1 MLLAAVGVTHQTAPL
16 DVRERLAFSADG
28 LKDALRTLRDSLL
41 ARSDG
46 PVETAILSTCNRTEI
61 YCASAGDPREAL
73 VEWLA
78 RSRELHAGTLLEHSY
93 RLVQDST
100 VRHAF
105 RVASGLDSMVLGEPQ
120 ILGQMKDAVRAATDT
135 GTLGSTLGQMFQR
148 TFAVAKE
155 VRTTTEIGAHSVSMA
170 AASVKLAEAVFED
183 LADCRVLFIGAGE
196 MIELVATHFAS
207 RHPRHIAIANRTL
220 ERGAHLAQQ
229 FGGEAMRLADMPQR
243 LAEFDIV
250 VSSTA
255 STLPIVGLGAA
266 ERMIRQRRRKPV
278 VMVDLAVPRDIEPEV
293 GDLPDVYLYTVD
305 DLTELVRSNSEKRLA
320 AVEQAESIIE
330 TRVQGFLRWMDNRD
344 QVPLI
349 LQLQEQSRQWQGAE
363 VDRARRMLAR
373 GDPADAVLDM
383 LARNL
388 SQKFLHN
395 AFAAMHHGDPEHRE
409 QVTHA
414 VQRLF
419 LTPHRGCAE
428 SGDTGS
434 RDKSRS

>member
-1 MLLAAVGVTHQTAPL
+1 MLLATVGVNHQTAPL
-16 DVRERLAFSADG
+16 GVRERLAFSADG
-28 LKDALRTLRDSLL
+28 LKDGLRTLRDALL
-41 ARSDG
+41 ARHDG
-46 PVETAILSTCNRTEI
+46 AVETAILSTCNRTEI
-61 YCASAGDPREAL
+61 YCAAPEDPRQAL
-73 VEWLA
+73 VDWLA
-78 RSRELHAGTLLEHSY
+78 RERDLHTGELLEHSY
-93 RLVQDST
+93 RLVQDGT

-120 ILGQMKDAVRAATDT
+120 ILGQMKDAVRAAAET

-155 VRTTTEIGAHSVSMA
+155 VRSTTEIGAHSVSMA
-170 AASVKLAEAVFED
+170 AASVKLAETVFEN

-207 RHPRHIAIANRTL
+207 RRPRHIAVANRTL
-220 ERGAHLAQQ
+220 ERGARVARQ

-293 GDLPDVYLYTVD
+293 GDLADVYLYTVD
-305 DLTELVRSNSEKRLA
+305 DLTELVRHNSEKRLA

-330 TRVQGFLRWMDNRD
+330 TGVEGFLRWMDNRE

-349 LQLQEQSRQWQGAE
+349 LQLQERSREWQGAE
-363 VDRARRMLAR
+363 IERARRQLAR
-373 GDPADAVLDM
+373 GEPADVVLDM

-395 AFAAMHHGDPEHRE
+395 AFAALHHGDVAHRE
-409 QVTHA
+409 QVTRA
-414 VQRLF
+414 VRGLF
-419 LTPHRGCAE
+419 LTPHRGCG
-428 SGDTGS
+428 GDNQI
-434 RDKSRS
+434 

>member
-1 MLLAAVGVTHQTAPL
+1 MLLATVGVNHQTAPL
-16 DVRERLAFSADG
+16 GVRERLAFSADG
-28 LKDALRTLRDSLL
+28 LKEGLRTLRDALL
-41 ARSDG
+41 ARHDG
-46 PVETAILSTCNRTEI
+46 AVETAILSTCNRTEI
-61 YCASAGDPREAL
+61 YCAAPEDPRQAL
-73 VEWLA
+73 VDWLA
-78 RSRELHAGTLLEHSY
+78 RERDLRTGELLEHSY
-93 RLVQDST
+93 RLVQDGT

-120 ILGQMKDAVRAATDT
+120 ILGQMKDAVRAAAET

-155 VRTTTEIGAHSVSMA
+155 VRSTTEIGAHSVSMA
-170 AASVKLAEAVFED
+170 AASVKLAETVFEN

-196 MIELVATHFAS
+196 MVELVATHFAS
-207 RHPRHIAIANRTL
+207 RRPRHIAIANRTL
-220 ERGAHLAQQ
+220 ERGAHLARQ

-243 LAEFDIV
+243 LAEFDVV

-266 ERMIRQRRRKPV
+266 ERMIRQRRHKPV

-293 GDLPDVYLYTVD
+293 GDLADVYLYTVD
-305 DLTELVRSNSEKRLA
+305 DLTELVRHNSEKRLA

-330 TRVQGFLRWMDNRD
+330 TGVEGFLRWMDNRE

-349 LQLQEQSRQWQGAE
+349 LQLQERSREWQGAE
-363 VDRARRMLAR
+363 IERARRQLAR
-373 GDPADAVLDM
+373 GESADAVLDM

-395 AFAAMHHGDPEHRE
+395 AFAALHHGDAAHRE
-409 QVTHA
+409 QVTRA
-414 VQRLF
+414 VRGLF
-419 LTPHRGCAE
+419 LTPHRGCG
-428 SGDTGS
+428 GDNQS
-434 RDKSRS
+434 